1 VVVVALSGGHADAV
15 GRIRMVGVDQ
25 LGLSPAELGEL
36 PSMLAGSADQK
47 PTRSERCCGSC
58 VDEPVA

>member
-1 VVVVALSGGHADAV
+1 
-15 GRIRMVGVDQ
+15 MVGVDQ

-36 PSMLAGSADQK
+36 PSVLAGSADQK